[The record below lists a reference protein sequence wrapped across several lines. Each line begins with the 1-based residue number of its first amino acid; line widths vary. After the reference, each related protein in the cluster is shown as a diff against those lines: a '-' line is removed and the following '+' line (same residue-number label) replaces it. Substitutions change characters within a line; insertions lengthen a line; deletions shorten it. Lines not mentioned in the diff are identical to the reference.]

1 MKFQMLIYMTWLL
14 CYNSTVHPF
23 QNLENK
29 KQFIHVLNKTTA
41 LFKGKQYYINF
52 FFITASVDWRR
63 RVYI

>member
-52 FFITASVDWRR
+52 FL
-63 RVYI
+63 